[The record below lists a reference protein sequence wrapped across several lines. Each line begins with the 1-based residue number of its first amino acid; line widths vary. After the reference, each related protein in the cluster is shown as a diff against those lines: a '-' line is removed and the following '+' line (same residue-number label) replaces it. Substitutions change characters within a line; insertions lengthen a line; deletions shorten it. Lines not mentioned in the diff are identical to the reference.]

1 MAYLLNTA
9 EANNDP
15 TNYWIFSEAGLR
27 RILDRTAWDVCDYQ
41 TTGCQSGSDPTR
53 LDRDQ
58 RAFCLLRSKLADPAL
73 AVELD
78 GGWHHM
84 EMGSWRWTER
94 VFSVRLKPNPSASML
109 RFRFSLPEAVLKA
122 TGSILMTATVDGVR
136 LPGCEYRSPGEQE
149 YLQAIP
155 RSVLKGASLSIHFEL
170 DRALGPALTDGRE
183 LGVQV
188 IFWSIGGTALELF
201 PISVI

>member
-109 RFRFSLPEAVLKA
+109 RFRFSLPEAVLQA
-122 TGSILMTATVDGVR
+122 SGSILMTATVDGVR

-155 RSVLKGASLSIHFEL
+155 RSVLKGRPCPFTSSWIARS
-170 DRALGPALTDGRE
+170 DRR
-183 LGVQV
+183 
-188 IFWSIGGTALELF
+188 
-201 PISVI
+201 